1 MVLSFDDVARLALD
15 AGFRVD
21 DDSAAT
27 AVAIAKAE
35 SGFNAGIYGDAAYGG
50 SIGLWQINLP
60 AHPQYAAHQLQD
72 PVTNARAAYV
82 TSKGG
87 TNFNPWCTYK
97 PSACGGVGNNA
108 YARYLDEARAAVA
121 RVAGVGPL
129 ARVWQK
135 PAGKVAIVAAGG
147 VVALTAA
154 FYIAYGRLPTRRDL
168 GI

>member
-1 MVLSFDDVARLALD
+1 MLSYDDVARLALE
-15 AGFRVD
+15 AGFRAD

-35 SGFNAGIYGDAAYGG
+35 SGFNAGVYGDAAYGG

-60 AHPQYAAHQLQD
+60 ANPQYNENSLRD
-72 PVTNARAAYV
+72 PATNAQAAYALYR
-82 TSKGG
+82 TRG
-87 TNFNPWCTYK
+87 FNPWCTYK
-97 PSACGGVGNNA
+97 PSACGGAGNNA

-129 ARVWQK
+129 ARVWSK
-135 PAGKVAIVAAGG
+135 PAGKVAIAAVGG
-147 VVALTAA
+147 LAALTAA
-154 FYIAYGRLPTRRDL
+154 FYVAYGRLPTRRDL